1 MRVMKTR
8 QTTRVSRVSYIALAL
23 LCAIS
28 SVSLPT
34 FSAAAAVLADEAPSK
49 IAFDRGGNIYTMNA
63 DGTNQTLVGEPFI
76 LAVDPSS
83 SPDGKKYAFTCGSEP
98 LNICVMNADGTNF
111 QTLTNE
117 NADGGAAWSPDGT
130 RIAFTS
136 FRELGG
142 SHIYL
147 INPDGTGLQRLPI
160 NDASVSG
167 ESGAAWSPDGT
178 RIAFVGQ
185 SESGYDI
192 YTASLD
198 GAVTRVTFT
207 NTYKGNPTYS
217 PDGAQIA
224 FDTAETIA
232 VVNAGGGA
240 ISVLTSDGDSNVS
253 PAYSPDGARIAFRRE
268 VIFRDENGSIIDRED
283 SIYVMNADGTNV
295 TNLNASGSN
304 PNWQRVQVQ
313 PPPPP
318 VKTPAE
324 RISDLDALVRSFNLP
339 YGTTNSLT
347 VKLRDALNALNAGN
361 TAAACAK
368 LADFTNHTRAQSGKK
383 LTAAQATQ
391 LIDEA
396 NSIRAALGC
405 S

>member
-1 MRVMKTR
+1 MKTV
-8 QTTRVSRVSYIALAL
+8 QTTRVSRLSYIALAL

-28 SVSLPT
+28 FASLPN
-34 FSAAAAVLADEAPSK
+34 FSAAAAVLVDEAPSK
-49 IAFDRGGNIYTMNA
+49 IAFERGGSIYTMNA
-63 DGTNQTLVGEPFI
+63 DGTNQTIVGEPFV
-76 LAVDPSS
+76 LAIDPAS
-83 SPDGKKYAFTCGSEP
+83 SPDGTKFAFTCGSEP
-98 LNICVMNADGTNF
+98 LNICVMNADGTNI
-111 QTLTNE
+111 QALTNE

-160 NDASVSG
+160 NDASLTA

-178 RIAFVGQ
+178 RIAFVGE

-192 YTASLD
+192 YTATLD
-198 GAVTRVTFT
+198 GAVTRVTF
-207 NTYKGNPTYS
+207 NGSYKGSPAYS

-224 FDTAETIA
+224 FDTLATISA
-232 VVNAGGGA
+232 VNVGGGA
-240 ISVLTSDGDSNVS
+240 ITVLTSDGDSNLS
-253 PAYSPDGARIAFRRE
+253 PAYSPDGTRIAFRRE
-268 VIFRDENGSIIDRED
+268 IIFRDENGSIVGRED
-283 SIYVMNADGTNV
+283 SIYTMNPDGTNV
-295 TNLNASGSN
+295 TKLNAPGSS
-304 PNWQRVQVQ
+304 PNWVRAQVQ

-324 RISDLDALVRSFNLP
+324 RISDLNALVRSFGLNH
-339 YGTTNSLT
+339 GTETSLT

-361 TAAACAK
+361 TAVACAK
-368 LADFTNHTRAQSGKK
+368 LADFANHTRAQSGKK
-383 LTAAQATQ
+383 LTTAQATQ

>member
-1 MRVMKTR
+1 MKTPSKMR
-8 QTTRVSRVSYIALAL
+8 ISRLSYIAVAL

-28 SVSLPT
+28 SLSLST
-34 FSAAAAVLADEAPSK
+34 FSASAAAIVAADQAASK
-49 IAFDRGGNIYTMNA
+49 IAFDRGGSIYTMNA
-63 DGTNQTLVGEPFI
+63 DGSNQTLVGESFV
-76 LAVDPSS
+76 LAIDPSS
-83 SPDGKKYAFTCGSEP
+83 SPDGTKFAFTCGSEP
-98 LNICVMNADGTNF
+98 LNICVMNADGTNI
-111 QTLTNE
+111 QALTNE
-117 NADGGAAWSPDGT
+117 NADGGPAYSPDGT

-160 NDASVSG
+160 NDASVTA
-167 ESGAAWSPDGT
+167 ESSPAWSPDGT
-178 RIAFVGQ
+178 RLAFVGQ

-192 YTASLD
+192 YTATLD
-198 GAVTRVTFT
+198 GAVTRVTF
-207 NTYKGNPTYS
+207 NGSYKGSPAYS

-224 FDTAETIA
+224 FDTLDTIS

-240 ISVLTSDGDSNVS
+240 ISVLTSDGDSNLS
-253 PAYSPDGARIAFRRE
+253 PAYSPDGALIAFRRE
-268 VIFRDENGSIIDRED
+268 IIIRDENGSIVDRMD

-295 TNLNASGSN
+295 TNLNAPGSS
-304 PNWQRVQVQ
+304 PNWVRTQVQ

-324 RISDLDALVRSFNLP
+324 RISDLDALVRSFNLQH
-339 YGTTNSLT
+339 GTETSLT
-347 VKLRDALNALNAGN
+347 VKLRDALKALNAGN
-361 TAAACAK
+361 TAVACAK
-368 LADFTNHTRAQSGKK
+368 LADFVNHTRAQSGKK

-396 NSIRAALGC
+396 NSIRAAIGC
-405 S
+405 N